1 MWKKRSYPTCV
12 FGKGVSD
19 FVLHLSAGVTND
31 EIGTRSKEASLKF
44 RELDCITPVFL
55 FGNSNRGLRSNWR
68 KASALCI
75 ITKG

>member
-19 FVLHLSAGVTND
+19 FVLHLSAGVMND

-44 RELDCITPVFL
+44 RELDCI
-55 FGNSNRGLRSNWR
+55 
-68 KASALCI
+68 ASGPTGERHQLVAL
-75 ITKG
+75 